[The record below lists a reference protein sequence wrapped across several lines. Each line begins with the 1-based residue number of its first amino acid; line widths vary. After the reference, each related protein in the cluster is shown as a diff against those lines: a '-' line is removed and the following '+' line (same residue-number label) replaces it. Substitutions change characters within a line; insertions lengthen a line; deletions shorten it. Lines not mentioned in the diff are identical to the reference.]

1 MSFGYGEE
9 NLHLYRGEA
18 LNTILNVARHEQYDL
33 VIVGSQS
40 GAGHFRSG
48 QWGGAPPINRFWSCA
63 HSRDDNKRMVQR
75 TGDGAVDNH
84 LRRYSYC
91 PQRPVKKCRLAVLS
105 RSYGFSDQTLF

>member
-40 GAGHFRSG
+40 GAGHFLGSVANG
-48 QWGGAPPINRFWSCA
+48 V
-63 HSRDDNKRMVQR
+63 VQFTDQSVLVVR
-75 TGDGAVDNH
+75 TQP
-84 LRRYSYC
+84 R
-91 PQRPVKKCRLAVLS
+91 
-105 RSYGFSDQTLF
+105 